1 MSHLCRAV
9 LKVLKGRS
17 YLIKMDPIL
26 VRACLYLIPHDDLVE
41 CAGQVNVELLDML
54 VFVYNNTPTDIRS
67 HSVTVKGSW
76 ALKWMFL
83 SFKMEIEI
91 WDLCFTDSFCCS

>member
-1 MSHLCRAV
+1 MLYLCRAIV
-9 LKVLKGRS
+9 NALKSHS

-26 VRACLYLIPHDDLVE
+26 VRSCLYLIPFDDLVE

-54 VFVYNNTPTDIRS
+54 VVFYNTLTEISS

-76 ALKWMFL
+76 GLKMM
-83 SFKMEIEI
+83 SFVI
-91 WDLCFTDSFCCS
+91 